1 MKKEGDKK
9 MVKDADKNL
18 SEEECNFLK
27 EELKKIEEQ
36 IKLGKYDTEDNIKSQ
51 KILWTLRDNIIKQI
65 GPITPKTIILKADQM
80 EVIKDELER
89 NKNNKNI

>member
-65 GPITPKTIILKADQM
+65 GAITPKTIILTSDQM

-89 NKNNKNI
+89 NKNI

>member
-1 MKKEGDKK
+1 

>member
-1 MKKEGDKK
+1 

-65 GPITPKTIILKADQM
+65 GDITPKTIILKADQM

>member
-1 MKKEGDKK
+1 

-18 SEEECNFLK
+18 SEEGCNFLK

-65 GPITPKTIILKADQM
+65 GLVTPPTLILTTGETKGLMEAVKA
-80 EVIKDELER
+80 VKDELER

>member
-1 MKKEGDKK
+1 MKKEGGKK

-65 GPITPKTIILKADQM
+65 GDITPKTIILKADQM